1 MQLAEM
7 RPRLVA
13 DKNGAI
19 ADARKRSTLARASS
33 CVDAD
38 SVGAIDVLCGRG
50 ADHSGCVLVIRLA
63 GMNEMNAA
71 RAVAK
76 RVLSRRAKEVLADG
90 LRLLD
95 LAREPVR
102 FLELA

>member
-1 MQLAEM
+1 
-7 RPRLVA
+7 
-13 DKNGAI
+13 
-19 ADARKRSTLARASS
+19 
-33 CVDAD
+33 
-38 SVGAIDVLCGRG
+38 
-50 ADHSGCVLVIRLA
+50 
-63 GMNEMNAA
+63 MNEMNAA

-76 RVLSRRAKEVLADG
+76 RILSRRAKEVLAHG